1 MNFLLGSWNCS
12 SVLRNYIGY
21 GATVEDVCNRNAH
34 TLCKWLTYGEE
45 ERLK

>member
-12 SVLRNYIGY
+12 SALGNYTGC
-21 GATVEDVCNRNAH
+21 GATIKDVCNRNAH
-34 TLCKWLTYGEE
+34 ALCKLLIYGE